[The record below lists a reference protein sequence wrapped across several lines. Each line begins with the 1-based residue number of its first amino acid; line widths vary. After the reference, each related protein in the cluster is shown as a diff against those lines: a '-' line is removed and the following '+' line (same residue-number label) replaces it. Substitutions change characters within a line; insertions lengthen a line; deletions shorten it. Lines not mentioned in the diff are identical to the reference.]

1 MPDDNPLAELQEE
14 VDTLLGT
21 IDVTDDALMENYQRV
36 VAVIVRLQQIHNDI
50 SVLEIYGQASNELK
64 KFRTLVI
71 DPTVDRLE
79 KVAAFESRKL
89 TARQMELQLER

>member
-1 MPDDNPLAELQEE
+1 VPDDNPLAELQEE